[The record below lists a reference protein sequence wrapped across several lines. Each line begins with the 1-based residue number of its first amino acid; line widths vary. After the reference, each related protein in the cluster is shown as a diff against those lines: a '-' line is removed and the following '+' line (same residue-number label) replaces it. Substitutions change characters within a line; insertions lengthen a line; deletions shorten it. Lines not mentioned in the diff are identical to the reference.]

1 MAKAETSEW
10 AKERLNA
17 ILENVKLAAATGLPM
32 CQDTGIAI
40 FSLEIG
46 REISIDFNL
55 NEALATAVRRA
66 TDLVP
71 LRQHAVDPITRVSPD
86 KPLFDTLYSFCDGD

>member
-1 MAKAETSEW
+1 MGKR
-10 AKERLNA
+10 RLNA

-46 REISIDFNL
+46 RETSIDFNL
-55 NEALATAVRRA
+55 NEALATAVR
-66 TDLVP
+66 
-71 LRQHAVDPITRVSPD
+71 
-86 KPLFDTLYSFCDGD
+86 